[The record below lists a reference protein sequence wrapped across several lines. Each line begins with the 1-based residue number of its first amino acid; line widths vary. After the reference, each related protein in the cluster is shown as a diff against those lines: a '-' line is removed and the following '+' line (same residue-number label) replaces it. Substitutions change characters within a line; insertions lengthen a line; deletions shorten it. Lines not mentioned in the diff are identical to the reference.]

1 MFKSEYKLKQYLSKN
16 DLYSEP
22 MEFIINNSCT
32 PDEMLNIS
40 KESPK
45 VFQSM
50 QTNLEKVNNQ
60 SEITN
65 ICSGSVWKNKIDL
78 KFDNKCVIP
87 YLVYQDD
94 FEINNPLGSKSGV
107 QKLSAVYI
115 TFPLLNSE
123 DISKLNN
130 IFVACLTRSSSLE
143 FGLAKNFGPLC
154 SLLKNLEENGI
165 QITINSKPKRVYLI
179 LSALVGDNLGL
190 NTIMGF
196 TRSFSANFFCRIC
209 RSHKDEMKKQTVE
222 NKLVLRTAEDYWQ
235 HLFQNDVSQT
245 GIKEMCVFN
254 AIPSFR
260 AADNISVDI
269 MHDIFEGICHVELC
283 QILNCFVYDKKYF
296 TLSILNNRKANFQY
310 HRSDYGNK
318 SVSIT
323 VKNLNSNK
331 LKMSASEMQCFLHHL
346 PLLVGE
352 LVPVKDPVWACLL
365 LLIKLTNLCF
375 LPSYNENTLNKL
387 QNTIKNHHELYLD
400 LFQKELTPKHHF
412 VVHYPNVIRKLGPLK
427 GLWVMRQEAKH
438 KQAKLYLNNIACRK
452 NVLMSAAIKW
462 QFNLAG
468 HLHSL
473 QMKYQTDLLM
483 GEYFDLSEKV
493 FNVNF
498 DSIEFNSN
506 LLKNVLCCSKVHVNS
521 VYYIN
526 VLTLVKIGLAETK
539 LVNDHIPNIR
549 SIKIDR

>member
-115 TFPLLNSE
+115 TFP
-123 DISKLNN
+123 
-130 IFVACLTRSSSLE
+130 
-143 FGLAKNFGPLC
+143 
-154 SLLKNLEENGI
+154 
-165 QITINSKPKRVYLI
+165 
-179 LSALVGDNLGL
+179 
-190 NTIMGF
+190 
-196 TRSFSANFFCRIC
+196 IC

-310 HRSDYGNK
+310 HRSDY
-318 SVSIT
+318 

-452 NVLMSAAIKW
+452 NVLMSAAIEW

-506 LLKNVLCCSKVHVNS
+506 LLKNVLCCSKVHGRPGTIVTWYNCNS
-521 VYYIN
+521 GNIFAHSN
-526 VLTLVKIGLAETK
+526 FKLAR
-539 LVNDHIPNIR
+539 LHL
-549 SIKIDR
+549 